1 MAKTVKKTTT
11 AAKEPAKSGKKAAA
25 AQGAAP
31 QSAKSAPKNITA
43 ITEHSKKKPLTQA
56 QISHDQ
62 VAHLAHKYWTE
73 RGGQHGY
80 HLEDWYRAERELRS
94 KAS

>member
-11 AAKEPAKSGKKAAA
+11 TAKDPAKSSKKVAAA
-25 AQGAAP
+25 VVAAP
-31 QSAKSAPKNITA
+31 QSAKAAPKNITA
-43 ITEHSKKKPLTQA
+43 ITEHAKKKPLTQA

-62 VAHLAHKYWTE
+62 IAQLAHRFWSE
-73 RGGQHGY
+73 RGGRHGY
-80 HLEDWYRAERELRS
+80 HLEDWYRAERDLRS

>member
-1 MAKTVKKTTT
+1 MAETVKKTTKPT
-11 AAKEPAKSGKKAAA
+11 KDSAKSPKKAAA
-25 AQGAAP
+25 TESAAP
-31 QSAKSAPKNITA
+31 VKAKGEQKNVTE
-43 ITEHSKKKPLTQA
+43 ITERSKKKPLTR
-56 QISHDQ
+56 SHVPHDQ
-62 VAHLAHKYWTE
+62 IAQLAHRFWTE

>member
-1 MAKTVKKTTT
+1 MAETVKKT
-11 AAKEPAKSGKKAAA
+11 KKPAKNSTKSRKKAVAA
-25 AQGAAP
+25 DGAAP
-31 QSAKSAPKNITA
+31 ANCAPKNITE
-43 ITEHSKKKPLTQA
+43 ITERLKKKPFTQA

-62 VAHLAHKYWTE
+62 IAHLAHQYWTE

>member
-1 MAKTVKKTTT
+1 MAETVKKKKTSV
-11 AAKEPAKSGKKAAA
+11 KEPAKTGKKI
-25 AQGAAP
+25 
-31 QSAKSAPKNITA
+31 AKTDSTVLEGTNGTPSNITD
-43 ITEHSKKKPLTQA
+43 ITEHSKKKSSTESQVP
-56 QISHDQ
+56 HDQ
-62 VAHLAHKYWTE
+62 IAQLAHRFWAE

>member
-11 AAKEPAKSGKKAAA
+11 TAKEPAKSRKKVTAAD
-25 AQGAAP
+25 GAAP
-31 QSAKSAPKNITA
+31 QSANGALKNITE

-56 QISHDQ
+56 QISHEQ
-62 VAHLAHKYWTE
+62 IARLAHRFWTE